1 MKILTFTVLLLAAAA
16 AAAQTLDVS
25 GHWSGSLDIQGETFR
40 LDVDFARSA
49 AGDVVGTASS
59 ADAKNIPLRKV
70 TLDGANIS
78 FYARSDQP
86 YSGTLSADGRSMSG
100 TIKLEGWDLPLDL
113 QRTGDAT
120 LAPQPTSPAVS
131 PRLEGRWTGALETS
145 AGGHRVELVLK
156 NGPDGRS
163 SGHFVSVDEG
173 GLMLYLR
180 IEEQDDRVTL
190 KLTGVDGIYS
200 GTVSADGTTI
210 TGTFAQ
216 RGTSLPLTLTR

>member
-16 AAAQTLDVS
+16 AGAQTLDVS

-40 LDVDFARSA
+40 LDVDLARNA

-70 TLDGANIS
+70 TLDGVDIS
-78 FYARSDQP
+78 FSARSDQP

-100 TIKLEGWDLPLDL
+100 TITLEGWNLPLDL

-120 LAPQPTSPAVS
+120 LAPQPTSAAIS
-131 PRLEGRWTGALETS
+131 ARLEGRWTGALETS
-145 AGGHRVELVLK
+145 AGGHHVELVLK
-156 NGPDGRS
+156 NGPDRRS
-163 SGHFVSVDEG
+163 SGYFVSVDEG